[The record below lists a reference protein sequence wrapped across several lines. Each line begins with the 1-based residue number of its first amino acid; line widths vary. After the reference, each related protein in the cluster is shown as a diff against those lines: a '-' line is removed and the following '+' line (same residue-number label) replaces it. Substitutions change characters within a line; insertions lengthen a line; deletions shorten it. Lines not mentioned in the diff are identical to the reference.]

1 MGKRSMVAVIE
12 TGLTEHPAVRA
23 WECLGLH
30 TCQPNRIQVLQF
42 DKKTQAFLLEGV
54 GSDRSNVIA
63 KRSTRGRGM
72 LEHRIYSDALAHLPI
87 TGIRYYGSL
96 ADQDSDFLWLFM
108 EQATGEFFS
117 PLEEEHRKLAARW
130 IGALHSS
137 AAELLCAA
145 DLPARGPDHFLEEL
159 RVARN
164 TILQNLTNKLL
175 TSANLTV
182 LALVVDQLDLVEK
195 HWIELQNFA
204 DRMPRTLVHG
214 DLVGKNVRV
223 RTGPSGKHLIVIDW
237 ETGGWGMPAVDLSQ
251 LGGNT
256 SISPDLDTYR
266 SVIQIKWPQLSQ
278 HDVSQLGLFGGLF
291 RLINAI
297 RWATKSL
304 PTHWVE
310 DSIEELERYT
320 TKLAALIFSL
330 GWE

>member
-1 MGKRSMVAVIE
+1 MGKRSMVEVIE

-23 WECLGLH
+23 WECLGLNSG
-30 TCQPNRIQVLQF
+30 QPDRIQVLQF

-54 GSDRSNVIA
+54 GPCRSNVIA
-63 KRSTRGRGM
+63 KRSNRDRGM
-72 LEHRIYSDALAHLPI
+72 LEHKIYSEALAHLPI

-108 EQATGEFFS
+108 EQATGEFYS
-117 PLEEEHRKLAARW
+117 PLEEEHRKLAAGW

-137 AAELLCAA
+137 AADLSCAA
-145 DLPARGPDHFLEEL
+145 DLPARGPDYFLEEL
-159 RVARN
+159 HVARN
-164 TILQNLTNKLL
+164 TILQNLSNKLL
-175 TSANLTV
+175 TDGNLAV
-182 LALVVDQLDLVEK
+182 LGAVVDQLDLVEK
-195 HWIELQNFA
+195 HWTDVHIFA
-204 DRMPRTLVHG
+204 GRMPRTLIHG

-223 RTGPSGKHLIVIDW
+223 RTGPTGKHLIVIDW
-237 ETGGWGMPAVDLSQ
+237 ETAGWGMPAVDLSQ

-256 SISPDLDTYR
+256 SISPDLDTYG
-266 SVIQIKWPQLSQ
+266 SVINTKWPRMSKRDVTQLS
-278 HDVSQLGLFGGLF
+278 LFGGLF

-320 TKLAALIFSL
+320 MKLATLISSL
-330 GWE
+330 GWA